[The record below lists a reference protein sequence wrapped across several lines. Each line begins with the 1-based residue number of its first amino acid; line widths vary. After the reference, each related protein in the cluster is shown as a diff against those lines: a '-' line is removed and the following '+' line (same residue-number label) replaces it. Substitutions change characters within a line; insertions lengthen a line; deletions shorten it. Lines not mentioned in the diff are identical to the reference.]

1 MATLS
6 AYLFAFPENDIAC
19 ASRQPIIFT
28 SLSLIGT
35 LLSTRAWRIGSILAP
50 AADFASSAG
59 GGEISYRGNNNSSRS
74 KLTIERAHTVAMNI
88 LTRLCTL
95 SIACGKS
102 RRITLGGGGK
112 GIRRQIDTTQ
122 LLFVTVILMMPQ
134 LTLQILNVVI
144 PIMRATSTNRPIVPF
159 VIGLVLTALPF
170 FLALLLNT
178 SEGSSWQIFQEYEMI
193 KSSVLIALTVLVITI
208 PSMLMVPAEVE
219 VPNLTAFLQ
228 TASLL
233 GLALPLFYQIAFVKF
248 ISIRT
253 KSFDN
258 SKDVLSRKKSSDSAS
273 SQMNDDAVKI
283 SAAEEA
289 MTMAKMLGHMG
300 SLDASVD
307 AFHKT
312 LSFFK
317 LQGKYS
323 IQDGFTRKEIQSFSA
338 KSLEVVVTALV
349 TMAKTIDTH
358 SPRELCTK
366 PVLDALSIYDSAPGR
381 RHLKDRSFVFP
392 VLSYICVGVQGGKIL
407 EFPEGQDQADYLLDV
422 ANTFVSET
430 EYQCFHHCRALALKA
445 ASLAQQLKFDKAVEV
460 INGMNRI
467 YDPVKHSRIIA
478 EEYGSDHCCNA
489 MALSALWLKHLGR
502 EQEAIIMCDDVIERC
517 LPEIDERNM
526 LGRIL
531 LLIPSIAV
539 LLAYGQLERTV
550 ELFTQFVMEPVK
562 RFGQNWSSPAKPV
575 IRPMSLLLKICSQS
589 EVLITELDDDIE
601 WLLNDQEKM
610 PDLVDTIYT
619 SKAQWSPYDLYSEI
633 CLRIAKKLEK
643 DDPRRALLMTEGLRL
658 SHLADSKLKNESG
671 DVVHPI
677 AFSIHNA
684 VMSELEEL
692 V

>member
-1 MATLS
+1 MMPSLRGGGISPSLDEYYPIRILS
-6 AYLFAFPENDIAC
+6 AADGQMIVEGT
-19 ASRQPIIFT
+19 T
-28 SLSLIGT
+28 SLSFRICVGIILS
-35 LLSTRAWRIGSILAP
+35 LLTCVQLLVAVYFIRNRTTE
-50 AADFASSAG
+50 
-59 GGEISYRGNNNSSRS
+59 GGESYRGNNNSSRS
-74 KLTIERAHTVAMNI
+74 KLTIERAQTVAMNI
-88 LTRLCTL
+88 LTSLSTL

-134 LTLQILNVVI
+134 LTLQILNVAI
-144 PIMRATSTNRPIVPF
+144 PMMRATSTKRPIVPF
-159 VIGLVLTALPF
+159 IIGLVLTALPF

-178 SEGSSWQIFQEYEMI
+178 SEGSSWQIFQEYDMI
-193 KSSVLIALTVLVITI
+193 KSSVLIALTVLVVTI
-208 PSMLMVPAEVE
+208 PSMLMLPAEVE

-233 GLALPLFYQIAFVKF
+233 ARMCYHEEIHLTRQRHHKCCRGGD
-248 ISIRT
+248 
-253 KSFDN
+253 DN
-258 SKDVLSRKKSSDSAS
+258 GKDARAYGKY
-273 SQMNDDAVKI
+273 
-283 SAAEEA
+283 
-289 MTMAKMLGHMG
+289 
-300 SLDASVD
+300 

-358 SPRELCTK
+358 SPREFCTK
-366 PVLDALSIYDSAPGR
+366 PVLDALSIYDSAPVR
-381 RHLKDRSFVFP
+381 WHLKDRSFVFP

-407 EFPEGQDQADYLLDV
+407 EFPEGQDQADYLLGV

-539 LLAYGQLERTV
+539 LLAYRQLERTV

-589 EVLITELDDDIE
+589 EVFITELDDDIE

>member
-1 MATLS
+1 MNKERRTNQGRKLKESSWSYLLSSVTKFLTIKMMPSLRGGGISPSLDVYHPIRILSAADGQMIVEEGTTSLSFRICVGIILSLQACVQLLVAVYFIRNRTSKLCSIQPHFNEALKQYAWYISLFVHSNDIHRFASSTQSTNPSHVDVFASSVATLS

-59 GGEISYRGNNNSSRS
+59 GGEIPYGGNNNSSRS

-88 LTRLCTL
+88 LTSLSTL

-134 LTLQILNVVI
+134 LILQVLNVAI
-144 PIMRATSTNRPIVPF
+144 PIMRATSTKRPIVPF
-159 VIGLVLTALPF
+159 VIGVVLIAIPF

-193 KSSVLIALTVLVITI
+193 KSSVLIALTVLVVTI
-208 PSMLMVPAEVE
+208 PSMLMPPTEVE
-219 VPNLTAFLQ
+219 IPNLTAFLQ

-233 GLALPLFYQIAFVKF
+233 GLALPLFYQIAFVKS

-258 SKDVLSRKKSSDSAS
+258 SKDVLLRRNSSDSTS

-300 SLDASVD
+300 SD

-323 IQDGFTRKEIQSFSA
+323 IQ
-338 KSLEVVVTALV
+338 V
-349 TMAKTIDTH
+349 
-358 SPRELCTK
+358 
-366 PVLDALSIYDSAPGR
+366 
-381 RHLKDRSFVFP
+381 
-392 VLSYICVGVQGGKIL
+392 
-407 EFPEGQDQADYLLDV
+407 
-422 ANTFVSET
+422 
-430 EYQCFHHCRALALKA
+430 
-445 ASLAQQLKFDKAVEV
+445 
-460 INGMNRI
+460 
-467 YDPVKHSRIIA
+467 
-478 EEYGSDHCCNA
+478 
-489 MALSALWLKHLGR
+489 
-502 EQEAIIMCDDVIERC
+502 RC
-517 LPEIDERNM
+517 
-526 LGRIL
+526 G
-531 LLIPSIAV
+531 
-539 LLAYGQLERTV
+539 
-550 ELFTQFVMEPVK
+550 
-562 RFGQNWSSPAKPV
+562 
-575 IRPMSLLLKICSQS
+575 
-589 EVLITELDDDIE
+589 
-601 WLLNDQEKM
+601 
-610 PDLVDTIYT
+610 
-619 SKAQWSPYDLYSEI
+619 
-633 CLRIAKKLEK
+633 
-643 DDPRRALLMTEGLRL
+643 
-658 SHLADSKLKNESG
+658 
-671 DVVHPI
+671 
-677 AFSIHNA
+677 
-684 VMSELEEL
+684 
-692 V
+692 